1 MSSFPRED
9 ARREEIGELSSGL
22 VGKVFGLLAFALAFA
37 AVGGWV
43 GYGLDRAWILPI
55 FLGEIALIFAVN
67 RLREAEPWN
76 LILLYAFSFASGVTV
91 GPVLNAYVSAGAS
104 DVVIQAAV
112 ITGGMTAGLSIF
124 ALTTRWNLLSLAPFM
139 LIALI
144 GLIVASIANIWIG
157 GSMLYGIVSWAG
169 ALIFSVLLVI
179 DVQRAK
185 YLPDT
190 MGNAVVIALG
200 VYLDV
205 VNLFMF
211 MMRILGGGGSRN

>member
-1 MSSFPRED
+1 MSSFPREET
-9 ARREEIGELSSGL
+9 RRQEVGELSSGL
-22 VGKVFGLLAFALAFA
+22 VGKVFGLLAFSLAFA

-43 GYGLDRAWILPI
+43 GYGIDRAWILPI
-55 FLGEIALIFAVN
+55 FLVELGLIFAVN
-67 RLREAEPWN
+67 ALRESEPWN
-76 LILLYAFSFASGVTV
+76 LVLLYAFSFASGVTV
-91 GPVLNAYVSAGAS
+91 GPVLNAYVSAGAG

-112 ITGGMTAGLSIF
+112 VTGAMTAGLSIF

-139 LIALI
+139 FVAVI
-144 GLIVASIANIWIG
+144 GLLVAMIANIWIG

-190 MGNAVVIALG
+190 MGNAVIIALG

-205 VNLFMF
+205 VNLFLF
-211 MMRILGGGGSRN
+211 IMRILGGGVSRN

>member
-1 MSSFPRED
+1 MSSFPQEQVGREQ
-9 ARREEIGELSSGL
+9 AGALSSGL
-22 VGKVFGLLAFALAFA
+22 VGKVFGLLAFSLAFA

-43 GYGLDRAWILPI
+43 GYGIDRAWILPI
-55 FLGEIALIFAVN
+55 FLVEIGLIFAVN
-67 RLREAEPWN
+67 ALREREPWN

-91 GPVLNAYVSAGAS
+91 GPVLHSYVSAGAGE
-104 DVVIQAAV
+104 VVIQAAV
-112 ITGGMTAGLSIF
+112 ITGGMTAALSIF

-157 GSMLYGIVSWAG
+157 GSLLYGIVSWAG

-185 YLPDT
+185 YMSDT
-190 MGNAVVIALG
+190 MGNAVIIALG

-211 MMRILGGGGSRN
+211 IMRLLGGSRN